1 MYSDEEK
8 NMIESYIE
16 INSNWGVSGQV
27 RQTRAYLRAEKCVRG
42 KGETEE
48 SRESGNKKTWSWE

>member
-42 KGETEE
+42 ETEE
-48 SRESGNKKTWSWE
+48 SRESGNKKIWSWE